1 MKSMRTGVSA
11 LCFLVGLAVQ
21 PALSA
26 EAPYVDDRSDPEAVV
41 RSLYN
46 AITRHEYARAWG
58 YFGET
63 KPAEEFDAFAK
74 GFDNTDHVDV
84 QTGGVAEEG
93 AAGSVYFT
101 VPVAIKAVATDGTET
116 VFSGCY
122 TLRQVNG
129 QLQEPPF
136 NPIHIEKGELK
147 PSTSPFESAMP
158 ESCGDAPPPPKKDAV
173 LEQAKKAFAA
183 SYGSQCSATQPDGK
197 PAGEP
202 ESQVIHYAGTDASGE
217 TGEREA
223 RLFRFFCSMGAYNE
237 DAVYYLSSEPNTVR
251 PLQFASPELD
261 IHYENADSQAKVEAV
276 NVIGFRTEDRLQNS
290 SYDDATKSIVSH
302 AKWRGA
308 GDAGTS
314 GTWLFRNGQF
324 SLVQFDVDASYDN
337 EANPQTVVDYNTAP

>member
-1 MKSMRTGVSA
+1 MKRTNFAAPA
-11 LCFLVGLAVQ
+11 LCLLVGLASH
-21 PALSA
+21 AAFAA
-26 EAPYVDDRSDPEAVV
+26 EVPYVDDRSDAEAVV

-63 KPAEEFDAFAK
+63 KPAGDFDAFAK
-74 GFDNTDHVDV
+74 GFDNTDRVDV

-158 ESCGDAPPPPKKDAV
+158 ESCGDAPPPPRKDVV
-173 LEQAKKAFAA
+173 LEQAKNAFAA
-183 SYGSQCSATQPDGK
+183 AYASQCSATQPDGK
-197 PAGEP
+197 PTGEP
-202 ESQVIHYAGTDASGE
+202 ESHVIHYTGSDATGE

-223 RLFRFFCSMGAYNE
+223 RLFRFACSMGAYNE
-237 DAVYYLSSEPNTVR
+237 DAVYYLSSEPDAVR
-251 PLQFASPELD
+251 QVQFASPELD
-261 IHYENADSQAKVEAV
+261 IHYESADSQAKVEAV
-276 NVIGFRTEDRLQNS
+276 NIIGFQTDNRWQNS
-290 SYDDATKSIVSH
+290 SYDDATRSITSH
-302 AKWRGA
+302 ANWRGA

-314 GTWLFRNGQF
+314 GTWLFRNGRF

-337 EANPQTVVDYNTAP
+337 EINPQTVLDYNTAP